1 MNYNFNLFQIYL
13 FFIIYSNHHFHT
25 LKPKCLFLQS
35 VRFCIKTDYNIC
47 LSLLMLMTVL
57 VDSYPVNV
65 LSALVNLLRVYLGW
79 NLEDNLLLILNR
91 MR

>member
-1 MNYNFNLFQIYL
+1 
-13 FFIIYSNHHFHT
+13 
-25 LKPKCLFLQS
+25 
-35 VRFCIKTDYNIC
+35 
-47 LSLLMLMTVL
+47 MLMTVL

-79 NLEDNLLLILNR
+79 NLEDNLLLILNK

>member
-1 MNYNFNLFQIYL
+1 MNYFKFTYFLLFILIIIFTLFN
-13 FFIIYSNHHFHT
+13 
-25 LKPKCLFLQS
+25 PKCLFLQS
-35 VRFCIKTDYNIC
+35 VRFCIKTDYNINIC

-65 LSALVNLLRVYLGW
+65 LSALVNLRGVYLGW
-79 NLEDNLLLILNR
+79 NLEDNLLLILNK

>member
-1 MNYNFNLFQIYL
+1 MNYFKFTYFLLFILIIIFTLFN
-13 FFIIYSNHHFHT
+13 
-25 LKPKCLFLQS
+25 PKCLFFQS

-65 LSALVNLLRVYLGW
+65 LSVLVNLLRVYLGW
-79 NLEDNLLLILNR
+79 NLEDNLLLILNK